1 MTTDQVV
8 AEYEP
13 VEENKSNDA
22 SVPRKSELIR
32 DWCDKNILV
41 INKLYPT
48 ILGETFLIE
57 NESEPW
63 RHTDTHIFNNAL
75 DNLDETC
82 NTFRTC
88 LSKKSEVEL
97 SGIKPLE
104 LTLDKSRVCC
114 CTNDSIRR
122 GTIYENFSL
131 PGSPNSIIHK
141 NYNNKTSLKKCKI
154 HSSNSEMKTSQ
165 QSLLTEDSDADR
177 VLAVAQ
183 NKTNEW
189 LSTCSDVSEDIKA
202 GNTRRSSASSG
213 VSSSYS
219 GSILLASIQ
228 EEYRYEDK
236 EEDVALLERRLLVSS
251 VV

>member
-22 SVPRKSELIR
+22 SVPRKSEMIR

-48 ILGETFLIE
+48 ILGETLLIE

-63 RHTDTHIFNNAL
+63 RHTDTHIFNNAQ

-88 LSKKSEVEL
+88 LSKRSEVEL

-154 HSSNSEMKTSQ
+154 HSSNSEMKSSQ

-236 EEDVALLERRLLVSS
+236 EEDVALLERRLLISS